1 MSGHLSDT
9 QVEEENFGMREI
21 NQILKRKTA
30 QQLWAGLQ
38 IGSISVESLVLE
50 GIKDSKAW
58 GS

>member
-1 MSGHLSDT
+1 MSDT

-38 IGSISVESLVLE
+38 IGSTSVESLVLE